1 MTPSMPTAQP
11 CRASVKCTP
20 KSVDSI
26 GACCWRNERP
36 PSSAAMVVPNSGAA
50 VARAVDDALLAGDP
64 RALRVEACDREER
77 PLRPGV
83 LPLPGLAP
91 VRGVEDAA
99 QLAHHP
105 AVAVGREAGA
115 EEALADLAQ
124 GDGRGARRG
133 GERHEDEEH
142 G

>member
-1 MTPSMPTAQP
+1 MI
-11 CRASVKCTP
+11 R
-20 KSVDSI
+20 
-26 GACCWRNERP
+26 RP
-36 PSSAAMVVPNSGAA
+36 PRSTLFPYTTLFRS
-50 VARAVDDALLAGDP
+50 
-64 RALRVEACDREER
+64 
-77 PLRPGV
+77 
-83 LPLPGLAP
+83 P

-133 GERHEDEEH
+133 GERHEDEERGAGERPAAH
-142 G
+142 AVALRRWDETRPARSASTRSCSCCASWGGRTPRRR

>member
-1 MTPSMPTAQP
+1 PGGRGELEAEEMAR
-11 CRASVKCTP
+11 RAGLRLAP
-20 KSVDSI
+20 
-26 GACCWRNERP
+26 G
-36 PSSAAMVVPNSGAA
+36 GAA

-115 EEALADLAQ
+115 EEALADLRSEERRV
-124 GDGRGARRG
+124 GKEGGSRRG
-133 GERHEDEEH
+133 RVQSKKKDG
-142 G
+142 

>member
-1 MTPSMPTAQP
+1 MPSLPA
-11 CRASVKCTP
+11 
-20 KSVDSI
+20 I
-26 GACCWRNERP
+26 H
-36 PSSAAMVVPNSGAA
+36 
-50 VARAVDDALLAGDP
+50 ALC
-64 RALRVEACDREER
+64 VEACDGEER

-105 AVAVGREAGA
+105 TVAVGREAGA

-124 GDGRGARRG
+124 ADGGGARRG
-133 GERHEDEEH
+133 GERHEEEERGAGERPSAH
-142 G
+142 AVALRRRSGTRPARRAPTSSCSYSASRRGSAPRRR